1 MVLSRVIRLAVV
13 LAVALGLAG
22 PARAQNLMIGS
33 RAEVTMDPHHLWLVS
48 NISYYVQLYGMLTQ
62 LDPSAQAK
70 PMLAESWRLIDDGRT
85 WEFKLNPKAKFH
97 NGKPVTAD
105 DVVASFVRARDLPN
119 AAASFKG
126 AFQGIAEFRAVDPT
140 TVHLVTD
147 RPNGSVPQQVSQ
159 VAIVPAEIAKTATQ
173 ADFISGKAAIGAG
186 PYRFVRYAP
195 GDRLVLAR
203 FDDYFGEKPRWA
215 EVTFRFIADDAARV
229 AALLGSDVELIDFV
243 QPADAK
249 RLRDDPR
256 TTIHMRDSDRVMYL
270 IPDVGRP
277 VSPFVRTNEG
287 QPMDRN
293 PMQDVRVRRAISLA
307 IDRDALSERVMD
319 GVAAPANQIV
329 PPGFGGYADS
339 LPKSRFNLEEAKRLL
354 AEAGYPSGFRLT
366 IHCPNDRYVNDARVC
381 QAVAPMLTRLGIR
394 MDVVT
399 EPRSVFFPRVTNPS
413 GERASLILLA
423 WGSAWT
429 GDASG
434 ALAQTLHTYDKAK
447 GLGTW
452 NLGQYSNPEVDAL
465 VQKSSTITDRAERDR
480 VQAQAMA
487 LAMQD
492 VALVPLMT
500 LKATYGSR
508 RKIAYVPYADETT
521 IANAASIVP

>member
-1 MVLSRVIRLAVV
+1 MSLLKVIRLAAVL
-13 LAVALGLAG
+13 LAVLGAAG
-22 PARAQNLMIGS
+22 VAKAQNLMIGS
-33 RAEVTMDPHHLWLVS
+33 RAEVTMDPHHLWLAS
-48 NISYYVQLYGMLTQ
+48 NISYYVQLFGMLTQ
-62 LDPSAQAK
+62 LDPSAQAQ
-70 PMLAESWRLIDDGRT
+70 PMLAESWRLVDERT
-85 WEFKLNPKAKFH
+85 WEFKLNAKAKFH
-97 NGKPVTAD
+97 NGQPVTSA

-126 AFQGIAEFRAVDPT
+126 AFQGITEFRAVDPT
-140 TVHLVTD
+140 TVHLITD

-159 VAIVPAEIAKTATQ
+159 VAIVPAEIARTATQ

-203 FDDYFGEKPRWA
+203 FDDYFGDKPRWA
-215 EVTFRFIADDAARV
+215 QVTFRFIADDAARV

-243 QPADAK
+243 QPADIK
-249 RLRDDPR
+249 RLRTDQR
-256 TTIHMRDSDRVMYL
+256 TTVHARDSDRVMYL
-270 IPDVGRP
+270 IPDLGRTA
-277 VSPFVRTNEG
+277 SPFVRSNDG

-293 PMQDVRVRRAISLA
+293 PMQDLRVRKAISLA
-307 IDRDALSERVMD
+307 IDRDALAERVMD
-319 GVAAPANQIV
+319 GGASPANQTV
-329 PPGFGGYADS
+329 PPGLGGYAES
-339 LPKSRFNLEEAKRLL
+339 LPRSRFDLDEGKRLL
-354 AEAGYPSGFRLT
+354 AEAGYPGGFRLT

-399 EPRSVFFPRVTNPS
+399 EPRSVFFPRVTNQS
-413 GERASLILLA
+413 GERASLMLLA

-434 ALAQTLHTYDKAK
+434 ALAQTLHTMDKAK

-452 NLGQYSNPEVDAL
+452 NLGHYSNPKVDAL
-465 VQKSSTITDRAERDR
+465 IQQSSTLTDRAERSR
-480 VQAQAMA
+480 VQAEAMSM
-487 LAMQD
+487 AMQD
-492 VALVPLMT
+492 VAVVPLMT

-508 RKIAYVPYADETT
+508 RNIAYVPYADEAT
-521 IANAASIVP
+521 IANAASILP